1 MAISS
6 KNREYLRRHGLML
19 AFAVFMLV
27 TAFYAPN
34 FLSMDNVFD
43 VIRQVSIAG
52 TIAIGVTFVVITGRL
67 DLSVGSMLTL
77 LTVVMVDQHNQ
88 VGPAMAIG
96 ITLLTG
102 AVIGALNGLLVGYLK
117 LNALIVTLAM
127 LSFLQGVTLFYS
139 GGSNVNVS
147 DSQTTWFQ
155 FFGRGEVLGIPAP
168 VLIFLGTML
177 IASFFLLRTNFGR
190 RIYAVGGNETASRF
204 SGIQSSK
211 VVFSAYVLSGLAT
224 ALAAM
229 IMGSRVMGAQNTI
242 GQGYELTVL
251 AGIILGGTSLMGGS
265 GTIWRTVLGI
275 SMLGFVQNGLL
286 LLGYPYYVQWLV
298 TWVVIIFAVWVDLA
312 AKRGKVF
319 A

>member
-1 MAISS
+1 
-6 KNREYLRRHGLML
+6 ML
-19 AFAVFMLV
+19 AFAVFLLV
-27 TAFYAPN
+27 TSLYAPT
-34 FLSMDNVFD
+34 FLSPGNILD
-43 VIRQVSIAG
+43 VIRQVSITG
-52 TIAIGVTFVVITGRL
+52 LIAIGVTFVVITGRL

-77 LTVVMVDQHNQ
+77 LTVIMVDQHNQ
-88 VGPAMAIG
+88 VGPAMAMA
-96 ITLLTG
+96 ITLLVGALIG
-102 AVIGALNGLLVGYLK
+102 AVNGFLVGYMK

-139 GGSNVNVS
+139 GGSNVNVA
-147 DSQTTWFQ
+147 DAQTTWFR
-155 FFGRGEVLGIPAP
+155 FFGRGELLGIPAP
-168 VLIFLGTML
+168 VWIFVGTAF
-177 IASFFLLRTNFGR
+177 IASFFLLKTNFGR
-190 RIYAVGGNETASRF
+190 GIYAVGGNETTSRF
-204 SGIQSSK
+204 SGVQTQK

-224 ALAAM
+224 ALAAI

-298 TWVVIIFAVWVDLA
+298 TWMVIILAVWVDLA